1 MKLTPEQK
9 AFFEYGAARTI
20 LSFQITQIKIIAK
33 DLFGEEYK
41 RLPTQERKACCS
53 EVVLNLLIKNVREK
67 RRACMAWVPLE
78 CRECQSCRYCE
89 EPDDSEICDSCIVFN
104 RLADAC
110 NWEPRK
116 EGE

>member
-9 AFFEYGAARTI
+9 AFFEYGTARTI

-41 RLPTQERKACCS
+41 RLPTQERKVCCI

-67 RRACMAWVPLE
+67 RRACRAWVPME
-78 CRECQSCRYCE
+78 DRYCNNCLHFKLPE
-89 EPDDSEICDSCIVFN
+89 SNSLCAECCQW
-104 RLADAC
+104 ADPVK
-110 NWEPRK
+110 WEPRK
-116 EGE
+116 EKK